1 MSRVGPCLQALNSV
15 IDRSATPVS
24 FTSSTFSVLGW
35 GGLLILLCTAGVGG
49 TPAHAQQQEV
59 PDSVREDLEAR
70 NLSPEQARRRAQQLG
85 LDLSSPEQA
94 AEQARRR
101 GIPEARVR
109 ALLRAARADSTTTAP
124 PPSLSASDV
133 AATGVAPSDT
143 TSPAPAAPDTIADDE
158 PPGPEPGALSYF
170 GYDTFD
176 SVPDAFA
183 PTATGPVDDSYV
195 VGPGDELRLVV
206 WGAPEF
212 QYDLTVDRQGRVF
225 VPDHGQFTAA
235 GKTIEALRADMKQW
249 LSQQHA
255 GLTETPPTVFMDLS
269 VTRLRPL
276 KVFVL
281 GEVAQPGGY
290 TVSATA
296 NAFNA
301 LYSVG
306 GPLRRGTLRRIQV
319 VRDGSVADTVDLYD
333 YLTEGGQPTPVN
345 LQSGDYIRVPVRGK
359 TVAITGAVGRPAYY
373 EMTDGETVRDL
384 IEYAGGVEPNAYG
397 ADFEVRRLVPPGERE
412 DPGASVPRRDLN
424 FSLDAVLD
432 GSETVSLSD
441 ADRVH
446 IRAVP
451 NRSDPAAASNVASAA
466 VSGAVYQPGTY
477 ALGDSVRTVRD
488 LLRAANGPTDDAYR
502 PHATLLR
509 FDADLGEAVR
519 SIHVDS
525 ALAGVPRADV
535 PLVPGDS
542 LHVRSVQSLEAKR
555 TVRITGQVRNPGPY
569 PYRRNMTVQ
578 DLLLRGGGLADST
591 YLNDVLRS
599 RADLYR
605 ETQDGRAERVRPFN
619 LARALN
625 GRGMADE
632 PLQPGDRIRIYPLR
646 AEVNPD
652 KFVEISGAVKE
663 PGRYDYQENLSVKDV
678 ILKANGFEEDVYLDE
693 LQIARPKEG
702 EPGMQ
707 TLRVPLDRSPGAS
720 APVRFAADDTTHAL
734 QAAATVPVQHRDR
747 VLVRSDPEYSE
758 RDFVTLRGEVRFPG
772 DYALNEQDEPLS
784 SVLERAGGV
793 TPNGYPGGGQLV
805 RDEERFV
812 LDLQRVLRGDEDL
825 GLRDGD
831 EIVIPTTP
839 NSVSVR
845 GNVAQ
850 EGRIKY
856 QEGADVDY
864 YLERAGGVRDSTKN
878 IYLSQATGETRKVES
893 GWFARSPS
901 VTDGAVI
908 RVTKES
914 PPPDDPDG
922 VDIGKTV
929 RDVTGILSSAL
940 TIIVLA
946 TRAFD

>member
-542 LHVRSVQSLEAKR
+542 LHVRSVQSLEATR

>member
-1 MSRVGPCLQALNSV
+1 V
-15 IDRSATPVS
+15 IDRFATPVS
-24 FTSSTFSVLGW
+24 FASSTFSVFGW

-143 TSPAPAAPDTIADDE
+143 TSPAPLAPDTIADDE

-235 GKTIEALRADMKQW
+235 GKTIDALRADMKQW
-249 LSQQHA
+249 LAQQHA

-412 DPGASVPRRDLN
+412 DAGASVPRRDLN

-542 LHVRSVQSLEAKR
+542 LHVRSVQSLEATR

-878 IYLSQATGETRKVES
+878 IYLTQATGETRKVES